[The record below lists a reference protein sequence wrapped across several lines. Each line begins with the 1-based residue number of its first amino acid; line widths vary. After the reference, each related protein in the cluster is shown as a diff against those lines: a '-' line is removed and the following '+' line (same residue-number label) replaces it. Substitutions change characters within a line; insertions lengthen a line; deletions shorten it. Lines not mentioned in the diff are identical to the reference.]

1 MKTISM
7 ILILFS
13 ISTYQPKT
21 FDFKKDIGAHKLEK
35 LTISTFGIK

>member
-13 ISTYQPKT
+13 ISTYQPKI
-21 FDFKKDIGAHKLEK
+21 FDFNKDIGGYKLEK
-35 LTISTFGIK
+35 LTTSTFGIK